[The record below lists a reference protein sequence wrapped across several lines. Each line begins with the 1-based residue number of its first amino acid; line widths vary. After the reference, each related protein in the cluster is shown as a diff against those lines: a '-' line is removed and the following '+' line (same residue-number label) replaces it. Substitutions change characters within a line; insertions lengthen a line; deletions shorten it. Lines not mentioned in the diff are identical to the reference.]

1 MNKLYITAL
10 LSVIILSSCNLLKK
24 SNTDNNS
31 SNNISLSEKELI
43 KKINSQNIS
52 PEWTSLNSKIKVNK
66 EGQPPLMDEEGN
78 EITRNQEVTINAHI
92 RIKKDSI
99 IWISVKAPLGIEIFR
114 TMITSD
120 SVYYMN
126 RMNKNYFIKHIS
138 HIREVVKT
146 DVSFIKLQEIIFAS
160 PNITVLNSDKEN
172 YEILKDIFR
181 VYKMEL
187 QEEEDKKVSIRYS
200 DYKVFSD
207 IGGLYFP
214 EKIFIDVKS
223 EEVFTA
229 EINYTKIKF
238 NKTFS
243 ISFKIPKSYVSIN

>member
-10 LSVIILSSCNLLKK
+10 LSVIILSSCNLFKK
-24 SNTDNNS
+24 SNIENNLLNDS
-31 SNNISLSEKELI
+31 SLLEKELI

-52 PEWTSLNSKIKVNK
+52 PDWTSLNSKIKVNK
-66 EGQPPLMDEEGN
+66 EG
-78 EITRNQEVTINAHI
+78 QEVTINAHI

-138 HIREVVKT
+138 HIREVVKA

-160 PNITVLNSDKEN
+160 PNITVLNSNKEN

-238 NKTFS
+238 NKTAS

>member
-1 MNKLYITAL
+1 MNKLYIIAL

-66 EGQPPLMDEEGN
+66 EG
-78 EITRNQEVTINAHI
+78 QEVTINAHI

-138 HIREVVKT
+138 HIREVVKA

-160 PNITVLNSDKEN
+160 PNITVLNSNKEN

-229 EINYTKIKF
+229 EINYIKIKF
-238 NKTFS
+238 NKTAS

>member
-1 MNKLYITAL
+1 MNKLYIIAL

-66 EGQPPLMDEEGN
+66 EG
-78 EITRNQEVTINAHI
+78 QEVTINAHI

-160 PNITVLNSDKEN
+160 PNITVLNSNKEN

-238 NKTFS
+238 NKTAS

>member
-66 EGQPPLMDEEGN
+66 EGQ
-78 EITRNQEVTINAHI
+78 EVTINAHI

-138 HIREVVKT
+138 HIREVVKA

-160 PNITVLNSDKEN
+160 PNITVLNSNKEN

-214 EKIFIDVKS
+214 QKIFIDIKS
-223 EEVFTA
+223 EEVFIA

-238 NKTFS
+238 NKTAS

>member
-1 MNKLYITAL
+1 MNKSHITL
-10 LSVIILSSCNLLKK
+10 FFLVIIFYSCNLFKK
-24 SNTDNNS
+24 SNIENNLLKES
-31 SNNISLSEKELI
+31 SLLEKELI
-43 KKINSQNIS
+43 KQINLKNIS
-52 PEWTSLNSKIKVNK
+52 PDWTSLNSKIKVNK
-66 EGQPPLMDEEGN
+66 EG
-78 EITRNQEVTINAHI
+78 QEVTINAHI

-120 SVYYMN
+120 SVYYMS

-138 HIREVVKT
+138 HIREVVKA

-160 PNITVLNSDKEN
+160 PNITVLNSNKEN

-238 NKTFS
+238 NKTSS

>member
-1 MNKLYITAL
+1 MNKLYIIAL

-66 EGQPPLMDEEGN
+66 EG
-78 EITRNQEVTINAHI
+78 QEVTINAHI

-138 HIREVVKT
+138 HIREVVKA

-160 PNITVLNSDKEN
+160 PNITVLNSNKEN

-181 VYKMEL
+181 VSKIDL
-187 QEEEDKKVSIRYS
+187 QETEDKKTSIRYS
-200 DYKVFSD
+200 DYKDFSE

-214 EKIFIDVKS
+214 EKIFIDIKS
-223 EEVFTA
+223 EEGFTA

-238 NKTFS
+238 NKTSS

>member
-1 MNKLYITAL
+1 MNKLYIIAL

-66 EGQPPLMDEEGN
+66 EG
-78 EITRNQEVTINAHI
+78 QEVTINAHI

-138 HIREVVKT
+138 HIREVVKA

-181 VYKMEL
+181 VSKIDL
-187 QEEEDKKVSIRYS
+187 QETEDKKTSIRYS
-200 DYKVFSD
+200 DYKDFSE

-214 EKIFIDVKS
+214 EKIFIDIKS
-223 EEVFTA
+223 EEGFTA

-238 NKTFS
+238 NKTSS

>member
-10 LSVIILSSCNLLKK
+10 LSVIILSSCNLFKK
-24 SNTDNNS
+24 SNIENNLLNDS
-31 SNNISLSEKELI
+31 SLLEKELI

-52 PEWTSLNSKIKVNK
+52 PDWTSLNSKIKVNK
-66 EGQPPLMDEEGN
+66 EG
-78 EITRNQEVTINAHI
+78 QEVTINAHI

-138 HIREVVKT
+138 HIREVVKA

-160 PNITVLNSDKEN
+160 PNITVLNSNKEN

-214 EKIFIDVKS
+214 EKIFIDIKS
-223 EEVFTA
+223 EEGFTA

-238 NKTFS
+238 NKTAS

>member
-66 EGQPPLMDEEGN
+66 EG
-78 EITRNQEVTINAHI
+78 QEVTINAHI

-160 PNITVLNSDKEN
+160 PNITTLNSNKEN

-238 NKTFS
+238 NKTTS

>member
-1 MNKLYITAL
+1 MNKSHITL
-10 LSVIILSSCNLLKK
+10 FFLVIILSSCNLFKK
-24 SNTDNNS
+24 SNIENNLLNDS
-31 SNNISLSEKELI
+31 SLLEKELI

-66 EGQPPLMDEEGN
+66 EG
-78 EITRNQEVTINAHI
+78 QEVTINAHI

-160 PNITVLNSDKEN
+160 PNITVLNSNKEN

-181 VYKMEL
+181 VSKIDL
-187 QEEEDKKVSIRYS
+187 QETEDKKTSIRYS
-200 DYKVFSD
+200 DYKDFSE

-214 EKIFIDVKS
+214 EKVFIEIKS
-223 EEVFTA
+223 EEDFTA

-238 NKTFS
+238 NKTSS